1 MKVKMANRSH
11 RADYKH
17 ILPLQTRWADNDVYG
32 HVNNVAYY
40 GYFDTIV
47 NEYLIGAGALDIH
60 NGDVIGLVV
69 ETGCKYFA
77 PLEFPQKL
85 EGALRVA
92 KIGNSSVR
100 YELAIFKAGDDAPA
114 AEGHFVHVY
123 VDRKTRRPVSLP
135 DTFRNAL
142 EKLSA

>member
-1 MKVKMANRSH
+1 MT
-11 RADYKH
+11 RAAYKH
-17 ILPLQTRWADNDVYG
+17 FLPLQTRWADNDIYG

-40 GYFDTIV
+40 AYFDTIV
-47 NEYLIGAGALDIH
+47 NDYLIGAGALDIH
-60 NGDVIGLVV
+60 AGAVIGLVV

-100 YELAIFKAGDDAPA
+100 YELAIFKAGADNPA

-123 VDRKTRRPVSLP
+123 VDRKTRRPAPLP
-135 DTFRNAL
+135 AELRAAL
-142 EKLSA
+142 EKIRA